1 MSYDIYLE
9 VDTGA
14 EDLTPVVEIGNYTSN
29 VSPMWAQALGCRLMS
44 WTGWAQRMHC
54 RSWRPGWPQCG
65 PIRPGYRELNPAN
78 GWGRYEGALEYL
90 KKLRDACAEHP
101 KTRIRVSH

>member
-29 VSPMWAQALGCRLMS
+29 VSPMWAQALGCRLYELDGM
-44 WTGWAQRMHC
+44 GAADALPKLEAGVAAMRAD
-54 RSWRPGWPQCG
+54 PD
-65 PIRPGYRELNPAN
+65 GYLDLNPAN

-90 KKLRDACAEHP
+90 DRLRAACAEHP

>member
-14 EDLTPVVEIGNYTSN
+14 ERLTPVVEIGNYTSN
-29 VSPMWAQALGCRLMS
+29 VSAMWTKALGCGLYELDGIGAAEALPKLEIGVAAMV
-44 WTGWAQRMHC
+44 TD
-54 RSWRPGWPQCG
+54 PD
-65 PIRPGYRELNPAN
+65 GYREMNPAN
-78 GWGRYEGALEYL
+78 GWGRYDGALEYL
-90 KKLRDACAEHP
+90 ERLRDACAEHP